1 VLEQLQAREGAQ
13 VWAEADAKAKVAGRD
28 RHELAETETLVV
40 WTVPPGPAEWQDGL
54 AKTSPQKVVLF
65 GVNPGLDDPELFLK
79 RLAGLAK
86 HALRTNAGRAS
97 ISTLAAATAQ
107 RESTVWAGLAWLTA
121 RGYLAVASAGDDE
134 VQLTVGAGKADADIP
149 RVTAHLKAL
158 IEETAAYR
166 SYFARAE
173 KETLV

>member
-1 VLEQLQAREGAQ
+1 L
-13 VWAEADAKAKVAGRD
+13 AKA
-28 RHELAETETLVV
+28 
-40 WTVPPGPAEWQDGL
+40 
-54 AKTSPQKVVLF
+54 SPQKVILF
-65 GVNPGLDDPELFLK
+65 GINLGLDDPELFLK
-79 RLAGLAK
+79 RLAGLTK
-86 HALRTNAGRAS
+86 HALRTNTGRVN

-134 VQLTVGAGKADADIP
+134 VQLTAGAGKADADLP

-166 SYFARAE
+166 AYFARAE